1 MSFLRLLVRE
11 TLFFF
16 SHITENYLLQ
26 WKVCFVS
33 VSRCF
38 CLFHFAAV
46 ILLMVRLRVFVAW
59 IGYVEGINLNR
70 KRFT

>member
-11 TLFFF
+11 TFVFFLM
-16 SHITENYLLQ
+16 LLRTIYCNG
-26 WKVCFVS
+26 KFVFVS

-59 IGYVEGINLNR
+59 VGYVEGINLNR